1 MSLVNIELVQDQ
13 VVQDQVVQDQVVQ
26 DQVVQD
32 QVVQDQVVQDQVVQ
46 DQVVQDPYHSKLREF
61 AKLVI
66 PQLQLYDVNRFLYNM
81 YLTAEE
87 CVQGNYHP
95 RFLNDTDNYL
105 KSKYPEIW
113 NIMQS
118 GYDGDTCLSLVYNP
132 DDTIYE
138 LKRLMNEVRWDYD
151 LILLM
156 VDSFMARYT
165 RNILRENK

>member
-1 MSLVNIELVQDQ
+1 
-13 VVQDQVVQDQVVQ
+13 
-26 DQVVQD
+26 
-32 QVVQDQVVQDQVVQ
+32 
-46 DQVVQDPYHSKLREF
+46 
-61 AKLVI
+61 
-66 PQLQLYDVNRFLYNM
+66 M

-138 LKRLMNEVRWDYD
+138 LKRLMNEVQWDYD
-151 LILLM
+151 LDTFELY
-156 VDSFMARYT
+156 DYTNNRTFMPKIIDGGFIYGKMYKEYTKREQVEKASVYSDEAHNYLKDMNDANYEIRYFT
-165 RNILRENK
+165 RDFFGLDPDESDDE